1 MAAKVW
7 HALIPVFFAAAALMP
22 VGARA
27 GDLADLSVLGFG
39 TDGKVFAFEEYGV
52 QDGSGFPFSHIY
64 VIDTDTDSWLPGTP
78 IRVTIDQETVP
89 VATARTQARAQAA
102 PILQGN
108 GVDTPAVMLASNP
121 LGEYTADPARLT
133 FGQPFGT
140 DPLQVPE
147 RRFTAAL
154 DIYDAE
160 TPGEDCETFIGAK
173 PKGFRLTIRNLTS
186 NAEAVLHQD
195 SQIPQSRGCPITY
208 RISDIAV
215 PDVYPAGK
223 VAVII
228 SVFKHGFEG
237 PDRRFLAVTGTL
249 PD

>member
-1 MAAKVW
+1 MVAGVS
-7 HALIPVFFAAAALMP
+7 HVLIPVLL
-22 VGARA
+22 VGAMLTPAGVRA

-39 TDGKVFAFEEYGV
+39 ADGKVFAFEEYGV
-52 QDGSGFPFSHIY
+52 QDGSGFPFSNIY

-78 IRVTIDQETVP
+78 IRVSIDQETVP
-89 VATARTQARAQAA
+89 VASARAQAHKQAA
-102 PILQGN
+102 PILQAN
-108 GVDTPAVMLASNP
+108 GVDGPAMMLASSP
-121 LGEYTADPARLT
+121 LGEYTADPASLT
-133 FGQPFGT
+133 FGQPFGAH
-140 DPLQVPE
+140 PLEVPK

-160 TPGEDCETFIGAK
+160 TPGEDCETYIGAK
-173 PKGFRLTIRNLTS
+173 PKGFRLTISNLTS
-186 NAEAVLHQD
+186 SAESVLHED

-208 RISDIAV
+208 RISDVAV

-228 SVFKHGFEG
+228 SVFKLGFEG
-237 PDRRFLAVTGTL
+237 PDRRFLAVTGAL